1 MACGVNLVCQPCLAL
16 CANIYYEH
24 SSSSSSNIS
33 GLDTRSSSSE
43 EIPEYDIA
51 MGKSRVL
58 QTSEFW
64 GGGMEAG
71 IYEWQY

>member
-24 SSSSSSNIS
+24 SSSSSNIS

-58 QTSEFW
+58 QTSEVW

-71 IYEWQY
+71 IYEGQY